1 MGVPARKVRLLIDEF
16 DFSTDTGGVTVQL
29 TDEALDGTGLQME
42 GALYVPGY
50 PSANVEHKGFYT
62 GPQVGRLEAELDAR
76 LGSEE
81 PVTVAVLLDTRRVG
95 NPAYV
100 LEGTWG
106 EQLTPEAP
114 IKDLITLNGKWAAMP
129 VRRGLVLLDGPVTAT
144 GAGTTVDFGAAQ
156 PEGGAGAAGA
166 RLFVLLRAVTGAVAP
181 LMEDAALL
189 VECDSAANMGSP
201 TTLGTV
207 TLDGVGV
214 YAAEFA
220 GAVERYVRVRVTS
233 LGGATAFTAACV
245 LCVDG
250 VTG

>member
-1 MGVPARKVRLLIDEF
+1 VGVPAKKVRLLIDEF

-42 GALYVPGY
+42 GALYVPGF
-50 PSANVEHKGFYT
+50 PAGNVEHKGFYT

-76 LGSEE
+76 LGSDD

-114 IKDLITLNGKWAAMP
+114 IKNLITLNGKWAAMP

-144 GAGTTVDFGAAQ
+144 GAGTVVDFSAAQ
-156 PEGGAGAAGA
+156 PVGVAGA
-166 RLFVLLRAVTGAVAP
+166 RLFVLLRTVTGA
-181 LMEDAALL
+181 MEDAALL
-189 VECDSAANMGSP
+189 VECDAAADMGSP

-233 LGGATAFTAACV
+233 LGGATAFAVACV

>member
-29 TDEALDGTGLQME
+29 TDEALDGTGLQMD
-42 GALYVPGY
+42 GALYVPGF
-50 PSANVEHKGFYT
+50 PSASIEHKGFYT
-62 GPQVGRLEAELDAR
+62 GPQAGRLEAELDAR
-76 LGSEE
+76 LGSEA

-114 IKDLITLNGKWAAMP
+114 IKDLITLSGKWAAMP

-144 GAGTTVDFGAAQ
+144 GAGTVVLLLADQASV
-156 PEGGAGAAGA
+156 GAAGA
-166 RLFVLLRAVTGAVAP
+166 TLFVLVRSVTGAVAP
-181 LMEDAALL
+181 LTDDAALL
-189 VECDSAANMGSP
+189 VECDSAANMASP

-207 TLDGVGV
+207 TFDGVGV
-214 YAAEFA
+214 VALEMA

-245 LCVDG
+245 LCVDH